1 VAPVSQ
7 LLQNGLAAFNAG
19 RHADA
24 EKAFRAVLAADPKN
38 ADALNLLGLSAMR
51 AGRPEEG
58 AASIARAVA
67 LRPSE
72 PSFRLNLGVAL
83 KAAGK
88 RSDALSAF
96 REAVRLAPGYAQA
109 HLNIGNTLREDG
121 DLEGAAAAYI
131 RTLDVAPNS
140 PAVLNNLG
148 NVQREM
154 RDFAAAVAT
163 YRKAV
168 ALAPDYVE
176 ALTNL
181 GSAALA
187 GGEIDIAVDALR
199 RAATLNPQSALI
211 QTILGRTL
219 VYASQVEEAET
230 AYKRA
235 TELAPDEIEPRTDL
249 ADLYSRLGLVE
260 PALEVLAELDR
271 LVPVTLER
279 LSTLLFLT
287 NYQEVAD
294 PMKVTEAAR
303 RFGAA
308 VDRSHQ
314 VERPPLDHDPSQ
326 PLRVGIASGD
336 FRHHVVMEFI
346 LSILPHIDP
355 RRVELFAYSSTP
367 VRDDLTADLQALIPN
382 WRDVEKLDDAALAA
396 RIVADRIHVLIDL
409 NGHTQHT
416 RLQAFAMRPAPVQA
430 TWLGYSGTTGVDEI
444 DFIIGDRFVTPPDEE
459 AQLIET
465 PWRMP
470 DSYLCYTVPKH
481 DASVGSLPALTAGH
495 VTFGSFNN
503 LGKLSDATLTL
514 WSELLDTVAG
524 GRLLIKS
531 QALSDPRVLRET
543 AARFAAHNID
553 VERVTFLGRIPGHAG
568 HLNAYN
574 RMDIALDPFP
584 YNGTTTTAEALWMG
598 VPVLTLHGSRFI
610 GHVGES
616 ILNSAGLPDWVAA
629 DRADFIHKAVSF
641 AADLD
646 GLAALRARLRDQF
659 VASPVCD
666 APRFARN
673 LEDAVYGMWHQKIGD
688 PRR

>member
-1 VAPVSQ
+1 MPPVSQ
-7 LLQNGLAAFNAG
+7 LLQDGLAAFNAG

-24 EKAFRAVLAADPKN
+24 ERSFRAVLATDPKN
-38 ADALNLLGLSAMR
+38 ADAFNLLGLSVLR
-51 AGRPEEG
+51 AGRAEAG

-88 RSDALSAF
+88 RNDALAAF

-121 DLEGAAAAYI
+121 DLAGAVAAYN
-131 RTLDVAPNS
+131 RTLEIAPNS

-154 RDFAAAVAT
+154 RDFAGAVAT

-168 ALAPDYVE
+168 AMAPDYVE

-187 GGEIDIAVDALR
+187 GGEIDIAIEALR
-199 RAATLNPQSALI
+199 KAAALNPQSALI
-211 QTILGRTL
+211 QTILGRSL

-235 TELAPDEIEPRTDL
+235 AELDPNEVESRTDL
-249 ADLYSRLGLVE
+249 VDLYARLGLVA
-260 PALEVLAELDR
+260 PALEVLAEMDK
-271 LVPVTLER
+271 LVPATPER
-279 LSTLLFLT
+279 LSTLLFLS
-287 NYQEVAD
+287 NYQELAD
-294 PMKVTEAAR
+294 PMKVAEAAR

-308 VDRSHQ
+308 LDRSHR
-314 VERPPLDHDPSQ
+314 VERPALGYDPAR
-326 PLRVGIASGD
+326 PLRVGIVSGD
-336 FRHHVVMEFI
+336 FRHHVVMEF
-346 LSILPHIDP
+346 LLAILPHIDP
-355 RRVELFAYSSTP
+355 TRVELFAYSSTP
-367 VRDDLTADLQALIPN
+367 VRDDLTAEIQALIPN

-396 RIVADRIHVLIDL
+396 RIAADRIHVLIDL
-409 NGHTQHT
+409 SGHTQHS
-416 RLQAFAMRPAPVQA
+416 RLQVFAMQPAPVQA
-430 TWLGYSGTTGVDEI
+430 TWLGYSGTTGVDEM
-444 DFIIGDRFVTPPDEE
+444 DFIIGDRVVTPPDEE
-459 AQLIET
+459 AQLVET

-470 DSYLCYTVPKH
+470 DSYLCYTAPKH
-481 DASVGSLPALTAGH
+481 DAKVGPLPALAVGH

-503 LGKLSDATLTL
+503 LGKLSDATLAL
-514 WSELLDTVAG
+514 WSEVLDAVPASH
-524 GRLLIKS
+524 LLIKS
-531 QALSDPRVLRET
+531 QALSDPRVRRET
-543 AARFAAHNID
+543 AARFARHNIGD
-553 VERVTFLGRIPGHAG
+553 DRVTFLGRIPGHAG
-568 HLNAYN
+568 HLDAYN

-584 YNGTTTTAEALWMG
+584 YNGTTTSAEALWMG
-598 VPVLTLHGSRFI
+598 VPVLTLHGGRFI

-616 ILNSAGLPDWVAA
+616 ILRSAGLADWVAA
-629 DRADFIHKAVSF
+629 DRDDFIRKAAAF

-646 GLAALRARLRDQF
+646 GLASLRARLRAQF

-673 LEDAVYGMWHQKIGD
+673 LEDAFHGMWLQKMRAPG
-688 PRR
+688 